1 MQNGCGSQKELTL
14 EKLIS
19 TKQHAIVKFAKFICL
34 KINPLYSLYLHQS
47 CFVSIYKRLISAF
60 SSDPPSPPVNITV
73 SFTETTVDITW
84 TPSSISSSQCITS
97 YTVNTTTNNT
107 NNFNTTDTSISI
119 PLTGLSAGMYCIS
132 IASIDT
138 ANRIGTH
145 SEQECF
151 ELTGF

>member
-1 MQNGCGSQKELTL
+1 MCSYDIAS
-14 EKLIS
+14 LINHS
-19 TKQHAIVKFAKFICL
+19 PMHSFI
-34 KINPLYSLYLHQS
+34 I
-47 CFVSIYKRLISAF
+47 
-60 SSDPPSPPVNITV
+60 DPPSPPVNIMV
-73 SFTETTVDITW
+73 SFTETTADITW

-107 NNFNTTDTSISI
+107 NINTTDTSISI

-138 ANRIGTH
+138 ANRTGTH

-151 ELTGF
+151 ELTGQ

>member
-1 MQNGCGSQKELTL
+1 M
-14 EKLIS
+14 
-19 TKQHAIVKFAKFICL
+19 
-34 KINPLYSLYLHQS
+34 
-47 CFVSIYKRLISAF
+47 
-60 SSDPPSPPVNITV
+60 V
-73 SFTETTVDITW
+73 SFTETTADITW

-107 NNFNTTDTSISI
+107 NINTTDTSISI

-145 SEQECF
+145 SEQECSN
-151 ELTGF
+151 LTCQRTSTIILRPYSYNKCKHVHFGF

>member
-1 MQNGCGSQKELTL
+1 MPN
-14 EKLIS
+14 IS
-19 TKQHAIVKFAKFICL
+19 NNYVQPNRLVITNK
-34 KINPLYSLYLHQS
+34 
-47 CFVSIYKRLISAF
+47 VSIY
-60 SSDPPSPPVNITV
+60 
-73 SFTETTVDITW
+73 SFTHTAGLPPPPDNIALSFTSTAVETTADITW

-107 NNFNTTDTSISI
+107 NINTTDTSISI

-145 SEQECF
+145 SEQECSN
-151 ELTGF
+151 LKG